1 MRSSMTKLRSTKK
14 FEIVLDSNK
23 LKWFYMSCAAALPQL
38 DRGSDYES
46 ERHRFESYTP
56 HQLKSKAS
64 GNGGFSFTS
73 ALHGF
78 EPRSR
83 RGRKENAER
92 FSPRASTPAGGRSR
106 CGSAQRMR
114 GILYAAPIEI
124 ESLRQRGLFLY
135 GGIAEIRTSF
145 EARASR
151 KRGAF
156 LASGRVRRQAGEAGA
171 DPRSGCAESYTPH
184 QLNFKA
190 SGNGGFSY
198 MSIYLRSCFCR
209 V

>member
-1 MRSSMTKLRSTKK
+1 MRSSMTKLRFTKK
-14 FEIVLDSNK
+14 FEIELDSNK

-73 ALHGF
+73 PLHGF

-92 FSPRASTPAGGRSR
+92 F
-106 CGSAQRMR
+106 
-114 GILYAAPIEI
+114 
-124 ESLRQRGLFLY
+124 
-135 GGIAEIRTSF
+135 
-145 EARASR
+145 
-151 KRGAF
+151 
-156 LASGRVRRQAGEAGA
+156 
-171 DPRSGCAESYTPH
+171 
-184 QLNFKA
+184 
-190 SGNGGFSY
+190 
-198 MSIYLRSCFCR
+198 
-209 V
+209 